1 MRDTTA
7 PVLITGG
14 SGFLATHIILRLL
27 SEGYRVRTTVRSLDR
42 APEVRTMLERAG
54 ADTTQLSFVT
64 ADLTIDDGWPPAVA
78 GCEYVLHVAS
88 PFPPQQPRNADDLVV
103 PAREGTLR
111 VLRAA
116 NDAGVRRVVVTSSF
130 AAIGY
135 SPKPSGVPYDES
147 DWTDPTGQT
156 SPYVKSKTLAERAA
170 WDFVAEHVGVPELSV
185 INPVGIF
192 GPVLGSDHSSSIQ
205 IIA

>member
-1 MRDTTA
+1 MHDTTA

-27 SEGYRVRTTVRSLDR
+27 SEGYRVRTTVRSLER
-42 APEVRTMLERAG
+42 APEVRTTLERAG

-64 ADLTIDDGWPPAVA
+64 ADLTIDDGWPPAVD

-88 PFPPQQPRNADDLVV
+88 PFPTQQPRNADDLVV
-103 PAREGTLR
+103 PARGASLR

-116 NDAGVRRVVVTSSF
+116 NDAGARRVVLTSSF

-135 SPKPSGVPYDES
+135 SPKPGADYTEA
-147 DWTDPTGQT
+147 DWTDPDTPGLP
-156 SPYVKSKTLAERAA
+156 PYPPSKAIAQRAA
-170 WDFVAEHVGVPELSV
+170 WDF
-185 INPVGIF
+185 
-192 GPVLGSDHSSSIQ
+192 IQ
-205 IIA
+205 SE

>member
-42 APEVRTMLERAG
+42 APEVRTTLERFG

-88 PFPPQQPRNADDLVV
+88 PFPPRQPRNADDLVV
-103 PAREGTLR
+103 PAREGALR

-116 NDAGVRRVVVTSSF
+116 NDAGARRVVLTSLV
-130 AAIGY
+130 APVGHH
-135 SPKPSGVPYDES
+135 PKPATPPRDET
-147 DWTDPTGQT
+147 DWTYPTGDVT
-156 SPYVKSKTLAERAA
+156 P
-170 WDFVAEHVGVPELSV
+170 
-185 INPVGIF
+185 
-192 GPVLGSDHSSSIQ
+192 
-205 IIA
+205 

>member
-1 MRDTTA
+1 MHDTTP

-14 SGFLATHIILRLL
+14 SGFLAAHIILRLP
-27 SEGYRVRTTVRSLDR
+27 SKGYRVRTTVRSLDR
-42 APEVRTMLERAG
+42 APEVRTTLERAG

-64 ADLTIDDGWPPAVA
+64 ADLTIDDGWPPAGA
-78 GCEYVLHVAS
+78 GCRYVVHVAS

-116 NDAGVRRVVVTSSF
+116 NDAGVRRVVLTSSF

-135 SPKPSGVPYDES
+135 SPKASGLPYDET
-147 DWTDPTGQT
+147 DWHDPTGGLT
-156 SPYVKSKTLAERAA
+156 PEGEGKT
-170 WDFVAEHVGVPELSV
+170 P
-185 INPVGIF
+185 
-192 GPVLGSDHSSSIQ
+192 
-205 IIA
+205 

>member
-1 MRDTTA
+1 MHDPAA
-7 PVLITGG
+7 PVLVTGG

-42 APEVRTMLERAG
+42 APEVRKTLARTG

-64 ADLTIDDGWPPAVA
+64 ADLTIDDGWPPAGA
-78 GCEYVLHVAS
+78 GCRYVVHVAS

-116 NDAGVRRVVVTSSF
+116 NDAGGRRRVLESSVT
-130 AAIGY
+130 AVCY
-135 SPKPSGVPYDES
+135 
-147 DWTDPTGQT
+147 
-156 SPYVKSKTLAERAA
+156 
-170 WDFVAEHVGVPELSV
+170 
-185 INPVGIF
+185 
-192 GPVLGSDHSSSIQ
+192 
-205 IIA
+205 